1 MESSAWLNYHHLFY
15 FWNVARH
22 GGLAPASELLR
33 LSPPTLSMQI
43 HSLEEALGA
52 KLFER
57 KGRRL
62 TLTEFG
68 RMVYGHAEAIFAVG
82 RELMAA
88 VQGRPQGRPARFVVG
103 VNEFLP
109 KIAVHRFLAPAMA
122 VDEPP
127 YLVCR
132 EDTPER
138 LLAALATHELDLVLS
153 DAPPPPGMRVKVFH
167 QVLNDCA
174 AGFFATPRLA
184 ARLRRRFP
192 RSLDG
197 VPFLLPSEGAAL
209 RRPLEAWLEVNSL
222 HPRPAGEF
230 QDSSVMKAFG
240 QAGLG
245 VFPAPMS
252 IAPMIQRNYGVSLV
266 GEVAELRERVV
277 AISAERR
284 FAHPSAAAIVR
295 GAQ

>member
-1 MESSAWLNYHHLFY
+1 MDAPAWLNYHHLFY

-22 GGLAPASELLR
+22 GGLGPASELLR
-33 LSPPTLSMQI
+33 LAPPTLSMQI
-43 HSLEEALGA
+43 HALEESLGA

-62 TLTEFG
+62 ALTEFG
-68 RMVYGHAEAIFAVG
+68 RMVYGHADVIFSMG

-88 VQGRPQGRPARFVVG
+88 VQGRPAGRPVRFVVG

-109 KIAVHRFLAPAMA
+109 KIAVHHFLAPAMA
-122 VDEPP
+122 FDQPP
-127 YLVCR
+127 FLVCR

-138 LLAALATHELDLVLS
+138 LLAALGTHELDLVLS
-153 DAPPPPGMRVKVFH
+153 DAAPPPGIRVKVFH
-167 QVLNDCA
+167 RVLNESPV
-174 AGFFATPRLA
+174 GFFAAPRLA
-184 ARLRRRFP
+184 ARLRKRFP
-192 RSLDG
+192 QSLDG
-197 VPFLLPSEGAAL
+197 EPFLLPSEGAAL
-209 RRPLEAWLEVNSL
+209 RRPLESWLDARSL
-222 HPRPAGEF
+222 RPKLAGEF

-252 IAPMIQRNYGVSLV
+252 IAAMIQRNYGVALA
-266 GEVAELRERVV
+266 GQVAELRERVV

-284 FAHPSAAAIVR
+284 FTHPAAAAIVR
-295 GAQ
+295 AAR

>member
-1 MESSAWLNYHHLFY
+1 MESPTWLNYHHLFY

-22 GGLAPASELLR
+22 GGLGPASELLR
-33 LSPPTLSMQI
+33 LAPPTLSMQI
-43 HSLEEALGA
+43 HALEEALGA

-57 KGRRL
+57 QGRRL
-62 TLTEFG
+62 ALTEFG
-68 RMVYGHAEAIFAVG
+68 RMVYGHAEAIFSVG

-88 VQGRPQGRPARFVVG
+88 VQGRPAGRPPRFVVG

-138 LLAALATHELDLVLS
+138 LLAALVTHDLDLVLS
-153 DAPPPPGMRVKVFH
+153 DAPPPPTVRVKVFH
-167 QVLNDCA
+167 QVLNDSPAGIFA
-174 AGFFATPRLA
+174 APRLA

-209 RRPLEAWLEVNSL
+209 RRPLEAWLDAQSL
-222 HPRPAGEF
+222 RPKLTGEF

-252 IAPMIQRNYGVSLV
+252 IADMIRRNYGVSLV

-284 FAHPSAAAIVR
+284 FAHPSVAAIVR
-295 GAQ
+295 AAR

>member
-1 MESSAWLNYHHLFY
+1 MESPTWLNYHHLFY

-22 GGLAPASELLR
+22 GGLGPAAELLR
-33 LSPPTLSMQI
+33 LAPPTLSMQI
-43 HSLEEALGA
+43 HTLEESLGA
-52 KLFER
+52 RLFER

-62 TLTEFG
+62 ALTEFG
-68 RMVYGHAEAIFAVG
+68 RMVYGHAEAIFSVG

-88 VQGRPQGRPARFVVG
+88 VQGRPAGRPRRFVVG

-132 EDTPER
+132 EDSPER
-138 LLAALATHELDLVLS
+138 LMAALVTHDLDLVLS
-153 DAPPPPGMRVKVFH
+153 DAPPPPTVRVKVFH
-167 QVLNDCA
+167 QVLNDSPAGIFA
-174 AGFFATPRLA
+174 APRLA

-192 RSLDG
+192 RSLEG
-197 VPFLLPSEGAAL
+197 VPFLLPSEGSAL
-209 RRPLEAWLEVNSL
+209 RRPLEAWFDAQSL
-222 HPRPAGEF
+222 RPKLTGEF

-252 IAPMIQRNYGVSLV
+252 IADMIQRNYGVSLV

-284 FAHPSAAAIVR
+284 FAHPSVAAIVR
-295 GAQ
+295 AVR